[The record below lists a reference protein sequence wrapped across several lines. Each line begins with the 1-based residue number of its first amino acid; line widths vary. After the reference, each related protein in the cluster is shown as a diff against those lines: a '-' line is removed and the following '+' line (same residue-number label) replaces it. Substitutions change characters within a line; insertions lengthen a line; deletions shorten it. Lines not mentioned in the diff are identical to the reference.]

1 MQCSANQESPAFTHG
16 ECQKEDKW
24 YTYITFDEGLVESHE
39 DEIIE
44 TFKNLMNNKF
54 DLKSEE

>member
-1 MQCSANQESPAFTHG
+1 MTYKYKDLGVICTSLY
-16 ECQKEDKW
+16 KEDKW
-24 YTYITFDEGLVESHE
+24 YTYITFDEGLVKSHE